1 MEVTCMCVRCRC
13 TRAKHCGVG
22 LGLIVE
28 DTPSCNVFIVL
39 FCAAGSLTIGEGSAC
54 EKLHA
59 VLKDLASTLQAL
71 GRLAEHFIDDFY
83 ESRLSEAQLLM
94 KKFCMLANYSAKLQ
108 LFNVTTPIPEILDH
122 DFIEL

>member
-1 MEVTCMCVRCRC
+1 VV
-13 TRAKHCGVG
+13 AV
-22 LGLIVE
+22 
-28 DTPSCNVFIVL
+28 
-39 FCAAGSLTIGEGSAC
+39 GSLAMREGSDY

-71 GRLAEHFIDDFY
+71 GRLAEHFIDTFY

-94 KKFCMLANYSAKLQ
+94 EKFCVLAEYSTKLQ

>member
-1 MEVTCMCVRCRC
+1 M
-13 TRAKHCGVG
+13 KFFD
-22 LGLIVE
+22 IS
-28 DTPSCNVFIVL
+28 SCDHNYS
-39 FCAAGSLTIGEGSAC
+39 AAGSLAIGEGSEC

-71 GRLAEHFIDDFY
+71 GRLAEHFIDNFY
-83 ESRLSEAQLLM
+83 ESRLSEAQLLI
-94 KKFCMLANYSAKLQ
+94 KKFCMLADYSTKLQ